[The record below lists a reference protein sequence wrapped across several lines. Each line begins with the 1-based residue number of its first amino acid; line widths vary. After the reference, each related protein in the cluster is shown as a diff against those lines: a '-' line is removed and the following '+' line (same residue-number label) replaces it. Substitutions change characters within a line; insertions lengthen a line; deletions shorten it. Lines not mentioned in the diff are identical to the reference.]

1 MAINLD
7 GPHECG
13 TGKIFVVSAA
23 SGGGKTT
30 LLNYLKSVFPDLV
43 YSISATTRLP
53 RLGEVNGTH
62 YFFISQEEFKKK
74 IDAHEFAEWAC
85 VHEHY
90 YGTPKSFIDATIHS
104 GKSVI
109 MDIDVFGKIK
119 FDAVYPNA
127 VGILLLPPSLEVLER
142 RLRDRKTD
150 DEQTIRVRL
159 ANARKEMD
167 FAKAKGKYEYT
178 IINDDLEVAKSD
190 IVSIVRSHTASY
202 HHAG

>member
-1 MAINLD
+1 
-7 GPHECG
+7 
-13 TGKIFVVSAA
+13 
-23 SGGGKTT
+23 
-30 LLNYLKSVFPDLV
+30 
-43 YSISATTRLP
+43 
-53 RLGEVNGTH
+53 
-62 YFFISQEEFKKK
+62 
-74 IDAHEFAEWAC
+74 
-85 VHEHY
+85 
-90 YGTPKSFIDATIHS
+90 
-104 GKSVI
+104 

-119 FDAVYPNA
+119 FDAVYPDA

>member
-7 GPHECG
+7 GSHDRG
-13 TGKIFVVSAA
+13 RGKIFVVSAA

-30 LLNYLKSVFPDLV
+30 LLNHLKSVFPDVV
-43 YSISATTRLP
+43 YSISATTRPP
-53 RLGEVNGTH
+53 RPGEVNGTH
-62 YFFISQEEFKKK
+62 YFFISPEEFQKK
-74 IDAHEFAEWAC
+74 IEAHEFAEWAC

-90 YGTPKSFIDATIHS
+90 YGTPKSFIDKAIGS
-104 GKSVI
+104 GKNVI

-119 FDAVYPNA
+119 FDTVYPNA
-127 VGILLLPPSLEVLER
+127 VGILLLPPSLDVLER

-167 FAKAKGKYEYT
+167 FAKAKGKYEHI

-190 IVSIVRSHTASY
+190 IVSIVRSHIAAY

>member
-7 GPHECG
+7 GPHDRG

-30 LLNYLKSVFPDLV
+30 LLNHLKSVFPDVV
-43 YSISATTRLP
+43 YSISATTRP
-53 RLGEVNGTH
+53 ARPGEVNGTH
-62 YFFISQEEFKKK
+62 YFFISPEEFKKK

-90 YGTPKSFIDATIHS
+90 YGTPKSFIDAAIGS
-104 GKSVI
+104 GKNVI

-119 FDAVYPNA
+119 FDAVYPGA

-167 FAKAKGKYEYT
+167 FAKAKGKYEHT

-190 IVSIVRSHTASY
+190 IVSIVRSHIASY